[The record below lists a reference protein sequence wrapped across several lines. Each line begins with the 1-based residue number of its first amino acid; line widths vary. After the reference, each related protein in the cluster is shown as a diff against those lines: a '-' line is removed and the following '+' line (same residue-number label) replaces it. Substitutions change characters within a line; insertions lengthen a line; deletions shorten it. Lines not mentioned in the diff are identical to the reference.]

1 MKNTL
6 AQIIAF
12 VVKPDVHQLLQMQG
26 GPKNP
31 KSQHKKS
38 PGKEKKVLFRK
49 RERQIRRSIEDSK
62 MQENR
67 EKF

>member
-1 MKNTL
+1 
-6 AQIIAF
+6 
-12 VVKPDVHQLLQMQG
+12 MQG